1 MFFSPKE
8 KKGLLRSTATC
19 PCRMEEIV
27 VKVDGKEYKVFVEE
41 TEEGK
46 ILVHCEG
53 DIYEVETK
61 KDVEQS
67 AIERL
72 HKKQAAEEGR
82 LEITAPLPGMIYDV
96 KVKQGMKIRQG
107 QSLFT
112 LIAMKMENDITAPRD
127 GIVKEIKAKK
137 SDNVNKGDV
146 LAVLE

>member
-1 MFFSPKE
+1 MD
-8 KKGLLRSTATC
+8 
-19 PCRMEEIV
+19 EIV

-53 DIYEVETK
+53 DVYEVETK
-61 KDVEQS
+61 KDAEQS

-72 HKKQAAEEGR
+72 HKKEGAEEGK

-96 KVKQGMKIRQG
+96 KVKQGIQVKQG

-112 LIAMKMENDITAPRD
+112 LIAMKMENDITSPRN
-127 GIVKEIKAKK
+127 GIVKEIKVRKN
-137 SDNVNKGDV
+137 DNVNREDV
-146 LAVLE
+146 LAVIE

>member
-1 MFFSPKE
+1 
-8 KKGLLRSTATC
+8 
-19 PCRMEEIV
+19 MEEIV

-53 DIYEVETK
+53 EVYEVETK

-67 AIERL
+67 AVERL
-72 HKKQAAEEGR
+72 HKKQDTGKGK
-82 LEITAPLPGMIYDV
+82 LEITSPLPGIIYDIKIKEGA
-96 KVKQGMKIRQG
+96 KVEQG

-112 LIAMKMENDITAPRD
+112 IMAMKMENDITTPRD
-127 GIVKEIKAKK
+127 GIVKEIRVKK
-137 SDNVNKGDV
+137 NDNVNKGDV